1 MTPRARLALVLALA
15 LAGCSLPGSGD
26 PAQLYVLS
34 PKNTFFEN
42 LPTVSWQLVV
52 EPPVAA
58 AGYNTNR
65 IALQRNPLSVDYFAR
80 ASWTDAAPV
89 MVQTL
94 IIESFENSG
103 KIVGVSR
110 ESVQLR
116 PDYLLKTELREF
128 QAEYFPDSSQPP
140 LVRVRLSA
148 LLVRMPDR
156 TIIASQNFERA
167 ERAADRGVDAIT
179 AAFDEALG
187 AVLKRMVDWTLR
199 AAPPERPRPR
209 G

>member
-1 MTPRARLALVLALA
+1 MIRAPLALVLAAA
-15 LAGCSLPGSGD
+15 LAGCSLPGSGN
-26 PAQLYVLS
+26 PPQLYTLT
-34 PKNTFFEN
+34 PKNTFFDN
-42 LPTVSWQLVV
+42 LPPVAWQLVV
-52 EPPVAA
+52 EPPAAA

-65 IALQRNPLSVDYFAR
+65 IALQRNPLSVDYYAR
-80 ASWTDAAPV
+80 AAWTDTAPS

-94 IIESFENSG
+94 IIESFENTG

-116 PDYLLKTELREF
+116 PDYILKTELREF
-128 QAEYFPDSSQPP
+128 QAEYHPDPGQPP
-140 LVRVRLSA
+140 LVRVRIAA

-156 TIIASQNFERA
+156 AIVASQNFERT
-167 ERAADRGVDAIT
+167 ERAANGGMPAI
-179 AAFDEALG
+179 AVAFDEALG
-187 AVLKRMVDWTLR
+187 GVLKRLVDWTLR